1 MTGAPAGAILAP
13 NGRPAIFEALENNWY
28 EGSRWS
34 PNRSWVWFP
43 VQDAKRDLDR
53 FTRYELMKRSRYLW
67 KNAPLIR
74 GLIERLVNLVIGNG
88 IHPVP
93 TSSNPKWNKKA
104 KAAWRKFSAFPC
116 VDSRMSMSQFQRIKC
131 RERFLDGEGFT
142 VLTYS
147 MDTGRDRIQGIES
160 DRVTGVNA
168 DLPSVNADQNNQN
181 VDGILLNKQGRPIGY
196 KFRNVDKPYPAD
208 AIVHH
213 FTPVRS
219 GQYRGEPI
227 LAAAINTAQDIDD
240 ILALEKMAVKD
251 ASSHR
256 DIIETASGE
265 ISAESE
271 RTMRFGTSGF
281 PTPLSLPDDPKARND
296 YYRVVFQGEPV
307 VMRKGD
313 KYTPY
318 KSERPGAAWQGFMD
332 FLSQSVCLSTGLPPS
347 VLLEMNV
354 GGTDIRRDLELTQ
367 RVISPW
373 QHDIATEFQR
383 IWEYYIAGEIDDGP
397 LMDAPPD
404 WQSVRWYFPK
414 NMTVDRG
421 RDGVNDRADVM
432 AGLMSHEEYHGR
444 YSEDWEEYDQA
455 IIAEVA
461 KRKQWIEA
469 AGFESVLEYVQ
480 LLSLDSKLFVSRI
493 TENVDESQ
501 TTLKEEDQ
509 GAKGGDKSAPAN
521 PGKPG
526 TRSKQRGGKTR
537 QQSSRGA

>member
-1 MTGAPAGAILAP
+1 MTLAPVSAKVLAP
-13 NGRPAIFEALENNWY
+13 NGRLAVFEALENNWY

-34 PNRSWVWFP
+34 PNRSWIWTP

-53 FTRYELMKRSRYLW
+53 FTRYELMKRARYLW
-67 KNAPLIR
+67 KNSPLIR
-74 GLIERLVNLVIGNG
+74 GLIERLVNLTVGNG

-93 TSSNPKWNKKA
+93 TSSSPEWNKKA
-104 KAAWRKFSAFPC
+104 KAAWRRFSQFPC
-116 VDSRMSMSQFQRIKC
+116 VDSRMTMSQYQRIKC

-147 MDTGRDRIQGIES
+147 TDTGRDRIQGIES
-160 DRVTGVNA
+160 DRVTGANA
-168 DLPSVNADQNNQN
+168 DTQSSSENQTEQN
-181 VDGILLNKQGRPIGY
+181 VDGVLLNKQGRPMFY
-196 KFRNVDKPYPAD
+196 KFRNVDKPYSAD

-213 FTPVRS
+213 YTPVRS

-227 LAAAINTAQDIDD
+227 LASAINTAQDIDD
-240 ILALEKMAVKD
+240 ILALEKMGVKD

-265 ISAESE
+265 LSAESE
-271 RTMRFGTSGF
+271 RNMRFGTSGF
-281 PTPLSLPDDPKARND
+281 PTTISLPIDDKAKND
-296 YYRVVFQGEPV
+296 YYKVIFQGAPV
-307 VMRKGD
+307 VLRRGD

-318 KSERPGAAWQGFMD
+318 KSERPGSAWQGFMD

-354 GGTDIRRDLELTQ
+354 GGTDIRRDLEIAQ

-373 QHDIATEFQR
+373 QHDIAGEFQR
-383 IWEYYIAGEIDDGP
+383 IWEYYIGGEIDDGP
-397 LMDAPPD
+397 LMDAPQD
-404 WQSVRWYFPK
+404 WTNVRWYFPK

-421 RDGVNDRADVM
+421 RDGQNDRNDVQ

-455 IIAEVA
+455 VIKEVA
-461 KRKQWIEA
+461 KRKAWIEA

-493 TENVDESQ
+493 TEDVTPQ
-501 TTLKEEDQ
+501 EEDLNPP
-509 GAKGGDKSAPAN
+509 KPS
-521 PGKPG
+521 PGKPT
-526 TRSKQRGGKTR
+526 TRSKARGGKTR
-537 QQSSRGA
+537 QTSSRGA